1 MSTYLDSRSFLRW
14 GWRQLTSMRTAL
26 ILLLLLGVAAIPGS
40 LFPQRTQ
47 NPLQVR
53 QYFIDNPGIAPW
65 LDRFKF
71 FEVYSSPW
79 FSAIYL
85 LLFISLIGCV
95 LPRSIEHAKA
105 IGAKPPLTPK
115 FLDRMES
122 FTEIKKIDLDQA
134 ENYLRKKHYRIR
146 REENSIPAE
155 KGYSRERGKLVF
167 HVPLILLL
175 LTVVVG
181 SL

>member
-1 MSTYLDSRSFLRW
+1 MSTVLDSRSFLRW
-14 GWRQLTSMRTAL
+14 CWRQLTSMRTAL
-26 ILLLLLGVAAIPGS
+26 FLLLLLGIAAIPGS

-47 NPLQVR
+47 NPLQVK
-53 QYFIDNPGIAPW
+53 QYFIDNPSLAPW
-65 LDRFKF
+65 LDRLSF

-115 FLDRMES
+115 YLDRLEN
-122 FTEIKKIDLDQA
+122 FTEIKKI
-134 ENYLRKKHYRIR
+134 NYL
-146 REENSIPAE
+146 
-155 KGYSRERGKLVF
+155 
-167 HVPLILLL
+167 
-175 LTVVVG
+175 
-181 SL
+181 